1 MDSLYSIGEVMI
13 SEREIENRVRVL
25 AEQIVLDTQAA
36 PGNDLLMV
44 GILNG
49 AVIFLSDLARHMPP
63 ELDVKIDFMAISSYG
78 NSTKSSGVVRIVKDI
93 GSDIEG
99 KDVLIVEDIIDTG
112 LTLSYLVD
120 VMQARKPARLRTC
133 VLLDK
138 YERREKAVNVDYC
151 GFKIPDAFVIG
162 YGLDCGGK
170 WRHLPAIHVVELG
183 KSS

>member
-1 MDSLYSIGEVMI
+1 MI
-13 SEREIENRVRVL
+13 SELEIDKRVRAL
-25 AEQIVLDTQAA
+25 AEQIASDTK
-36 PGNDLLMV
+36 PGNDLLAV

-49 AVIFLSDLARHMPP
+49 ATIFLSDLVRRMPP

-78 NSTKSSGVVRIVKDI
+78 DSTKSSGVVRIIKDI

-112 LTLSYLVD
+112 LTLSYLMD
-120 VMQARKPARLRTC
+120 VMKARRPARLRTC

-138 YERREKAVNVDYC
+138 HERRTADVKVDYC
-151 GFKIPDAFVIG
+151 GFQIPDAFVVG

-170 WRHLPAIHVVELG
+170 WRHLSAIHVVSQNDSADSAADLL
-183 KSS
+183 